1 VLHSGPGKYRKKAR
15 HEQQFIVNPDQ
26 AHVDRLIKFHEF
38 DPGNAHLLADLVAA
52 LLRQQRWEEARRYL
66 DDGGEPATPRLCYL
80 RSLIAIHD
88 GRFDVARADVERAWA
103 EGEQSHAVRY
113 ALGLCRLNTHEPEGT
128 LEILEPWLAS
138 GADDDD
144 RCRLLCA
151 RAYHHAGRIPEAIPL
166 VEEFLV
172 ACPDDPEAL
181 GVLTLLQLDSG
192 ATDEAIISA
201 QRAIELD
208 PQHFEGNIT
217 FGTLALEQF
226 NVAQADRHFDTVLE
240 RNPTSG
246 RGWMGKG
253 LAALANNQ
261 RELAESCLRK
271 AVDLLP
277 SHLGTLV
284 ALGWTQFALGKYAQS
299 EQTFRASIERLRVFA
314 ESHAGLAAALFLQDR
329 FEEAEREK
337 NIARRLD
344 PKAVSVQFLEGLFQY
359 KDGDKEKSYET
370 IRRAFDLE
378 VGRSGQSI
386 KQSLTKMQRYRT
398 AERRRNKLPP
408 APEPKAKH

>member
-1 VLHSGPGKYRKKAR
+1 VS
-15 HEQQFIVNPDQ
+15 PDRTQ
-26 AHVDRLIKFHEF
+26 VERLIGYYEF
-38 DPGNAHLLADLVAA
+38 DPGNAHLLGDLVAA
-52 LLRQQRWEEARRYL
+52 LLREQRWDEARRYL
-66 DDGGEPATPRLCYL
+66 AGAGEPVTPRLHYL
-80 RSLIAIHD
+80 RALIAIHD
-88 GRFDVARADVERAWA
+88 HRFDDARADVEAAWA
-103 EGEQSHAVRY
+103 GGERSDAVRY
-113 ALGLCRLNTHEPEGT
+113 ALGLCRLNAHDPDGA
-128 LEILEPWLAS
+128 LEILEPWLAG
-138 GADDDD
+138 GAADDD

-151 RAYHHAGRIPEAIPL
+151 RAYHHAGRIPEGITL
-166 VEEFLV
+166 VRAFLDG
-172 ACPDDPEAL
+172 CPDDPEAL
-181 GVLTLLQLDSG
+181 GILTLLQLDSG
-192 ATDEAIISA
+192 DTDEAIISA

-208 PQHFEGNIT
+208 PQHCEGNIT

-226 NVAQADRHFDTVLE
+226 NVPQAERHFDTVLG
-240 RNPTSG
+240 RKPTSG

-261 RELAESCLRK
+261 KELAESCLSK
-271 AVDLLP
+271 AAEHLP
-277 SHLGTLV
+277 THLGTLV
-284 ALGWTQFALGKYAQS
+284 ALGWVQFAQGKYAQS
-299 EQTFRASIERLRVFA
+299 EQTFRASIERVRVFA

-386 KQSLTKMQRYRT
+386 KQSLNKMQRYRA
-398 AERRRNKLPP
+398 AERRRGKHLPTGDQ
-408 APEPKAKH
+408 KAKH

>member
-1 VLHSGPGKYRKKAR
+1 V
-15 HEQQFIVNPDQ
+15 Q
-26 AHVDRLIKFHEF
+26 
-38 DPGNAHLLADLVAA
+38 
-52 LLRQQRWEEARRYL
+52 
-66 DDGGEPATPRLCYL
+66 GE
-80 RSLIAIHD
+80 
-88 GRFDVARADVERAWA
+88 
-103 EGEQSHAVRY
+103 
-113 ALGLCRLNTHEPEGT
+113 
-128 LEILEPWLAS
+128 
-138 GADDDD
+138 
-144 RCRLLCA
+144 
-151 RAYHHAGRIPEAIPL
+151 
-166 VEEFLV
+166 
-172 ACPDDPEAL
+172 
-181 GVLTLLQLDSG
+181 
-192 ATDEAIISA
+192 
-201 QRAIELD
+201 
-208 PQHFEGNIT
+208 
-217 FGTLALEQF
+217 
-226 NVAQADRHFDTVLE
+226 
-240 RNPTSG
+240 
-246 RGWMGKG
+246 
-253 LAALANNQ
+253 
-261 RELAESCLRK
+261 

-398 AERRRNKLPP
+398 AERRRNKPPP